1 MNRSPCQ
8 TLTLLNKPNTLSNQN
23 IRRMTTTIFKMDLIF
38 LSIGIYVLIS
48 QRTSPATTSVI
59 IIVRIGKIDSFM
71 MSSKDQG

>member
-1 MNRSPCQ
+1 
-8 TLTLLNKPNTLSNQN
+8 
-23 IRRMTTTIFKMDLIF
+23 MTTTIFKMDLIF